1 MKNMLK
7 LGLVL
12 ACFATAACVGLA
24 LVYNGTKEIISIR
37 SQADMEAALKDF
49 FPSADGFTEITGQIA
64 STEDTIT
71 FGTQYAI
78 RQGSTLLGA
87 AIQASGPSYGGLIT
101 ALVGVGT
108 DGRIAR
114 VKILEHQDTPGLGAN
129 ASSPTY
135 YVDKAAKLTFYGQ
148 FAGKPVSDPFVAK
161 EDVAAV
167 TASTI
172 TSRAVS
178 SVVKAAGTAA
188 TVWLDAQNGA
198 TVQAGGFV
206 PTGAI
211 GLGGHQ

>member
-24 LVYNGTKEIISIR
+24 LVYNATEEIITMR
-37 SQADMEAALKDF
+37 SQADLEAALKDF

-64 STEDTIT
+64 SPEGAII
-71 FGTQYAI
+71 FGSQYAI
-78 RQGSTLLGA
+78 KQGNTLLGA
-87 AIQASGPSYGGLIT
+87 AIQSSGPSYGGLIT
-101 ALVGVGT
+101 VLVGVGI

-129 ASSPTY
+129 AASPSY

-148 FAGKPVSDPFVAK
+148 FAGKPVSDPFEAK
-161 EDVAAV
+161 GDVAAV

-172 TSRAVS
+172 TSRAVA

-188 TVWLDAQNGA
+188 SVWLDAQNGA
-198 TVQAGGFV
+198 SARA
-206 PTGAI
+206 GAI
-211 GLGGHQ
+211 VLGGLTQ

>member
-24 LVYNGTKEIISIR
+24 LVYNVTREIIATR
-37 SQADMEAALKDF
+37 SQADLEAALKDL
-49 FPSADGFTEITGQIA
+49 FPSADGFSEITGQIA
-64 STEDTIT
+64 SPEDTIS
-71 FGTQYAI
+71 FGSQYAI
-78 RQGSTLLGA
+78 KQGNTLLGA

-101 ALVGVGT
+101 ALVGVGI
-108 DGRIAR
+108 DGRIAG

-129 ASSPTY
+129 ASLPSY

-148 FAGKPVSDPFVAK
+148 FAGKSVGDPFEAK
-161 EDVAAV
+161 GDVAAV

-188 TVWLDAQNGA
+188 SAWLNAQS
-198 TVQAGGFV
+198 
-206 PTGAI
+206 GAI
-211 GLGGHQ
+211 ALGGLQ